1 MSQLVSRRAALLRG
15 GSTVAG
21 AGLITAALAQT
32 QTAAAATVGSALSLY
47 DFGAKANGSDDSAAL
62 SKALAVAAAEGRVI
76 VGTGDTF
83 TIATPVYCETKNH
96 TVRDWGFLGQ
106 GDKFISAIRTNAS
119 IITIQGGRGF
129 HCRALKLM
137 NFAIRGTRADGNG
150 LALMCPAGANLY
162 NILVHAV
169 TVENVGGSGFYLEGN
184 VFETAMVYCQ
194 ASDCIVSGMRF
205 SHGRTGFGGVLS
217 AIYVTHPILAQNGV
231 GVEVL
236 NWARDVV
243 VEAGYIRQSQRNG
256 VYLSN
261 GNDKPWRGVGF
272 ENNYIS
278 QKPSPTSTNAHIL
291 AANNFLASGLNFYDE
306 FGGAKFGI
314 CVPNPINPTIIRDT
328 KRTSGP
334 SLVGRGD
341 ATGGEH
347 LLVGPGK
354 GPVILDGCSGGA
366 VVFQPG
372 YVGKWKISHSQLENY
387 PDITATYSSN

>member
-1 MSQLVSRRAALLRG
+1 M
-15 GSTVAG
+15 
-21 AGLITAALAQT
+21 TAALAQT
-32 QTAAAATVGSALSLY
+32 QSAAAATVGSALSLY
-47 DFGAKANGSDDSAAL
+47 DFGAKGDGSDDSRAL
-62 SKALAVAAAEGRVI
+62 SSALAVAAAEARVI

-83 TIATPVYCETKNH
+83 TIASPVFCETKNN
-96 TVRDWGFLGQ
+96 TVKDWGFIGQ
-106 GDKFISAIRTNAS
+106 GDKFVSAIRNGGS
-119 IITIQGGRGF
+119 IITIQSGRGYIN
-129 HCRALKLM
+129 RALKLM
-137 NFAIRGTRADGNG
+137 NFSVRGTRADGNG
-150 LALMCPAGANLY
+150 IDLRCPAGGNLF
-162 NILVHAV
+162 NILAHAV
-169 TVENVGGSGFYLEGN
+169 TIENVGGSGFYLEGN
-184 VFETAMVYCQ
+184 VFETALAYCQ

-205 SHGRTGFGGVLS
+205 QHGRTGFGGVLS

-231 GVEVL
+231 GLEVL

-261 GNDKPWRGVGF
+261 GIDKPWRGVGF

-278 QKPSPTSTNAHIL
+278 QKPSPTSTHAHIL

-314 CVPNPINPTIIRDT
+314 CVPNPINPTIVRDT
-328 KRTSGP
+328 RRSSGP
-334 SLVGRGD
+334 SLAGRGD

-347 LLVGPGK
+347 MLVGPGK

-366 VVFQPG
+366 VVFQSG
-372 YVGKWKISHSQLENY
+372 YVGKWKITNSQLENY

>member
-32 QTAAAATVGSALSLY
+32 QSAAAATTGAALSLY

-62 SKALAVAAAEGRVI
+62 SQALAVAAAEGRVI

-83 TIATPVYCETKNH
+83 TIATPVSCQTKNH

-106 GDKFISAIRTNAS
+106 GDKFISAIKNGGS
-119 IITIQGGRGF
+119 VITILGGGF

-137 NFAIRGTRADGNG
+137 NFSIRGTRADGNG
-150 LALMCPAGANLY
+150 LALMCPAGGNLY
-162 NILVHAV
+162 NILIHAV
-169 TVENVGGSGFYLEGN
+169 TVENMGGSGFWLEGN
-184 VFETAMVYCQ
+184 VFETAMVFCQ

-205 SHGRTGFGGVLS
+205 SHGRAGFGGVVS
-217 AIYVTHPILAQNGV
+217 AIYVNHPILAQNGV
-231 GVEVL
+231 GLEVL

-243 VEAGYIRQSQRNG
+243 VEGGYIRQSQRNG

-278 QKPSPTSTNAHIL
+278 QKPSATNTNSHIF
-291 AANNFLASGLNFYDE
+291 ANNNFLASGMNFYDE
-306 FGGAKFGI
+306 FGGARFGI
-314 CVPNPINPTIIRDT
+314 SVPIPINPSIIRDSS
-328 KRTSGP
+328 RSSGGGA
-334 SLVGRGD
+334 SGLGD
-341 ATGGEH
+341 F

-354 GPVILDGCSGGA
+354 GPVILDGCKGGDVA
-366 VVFQPG
+366 FQAG
-372 YVGKWKISHSQLENY
+372 FAGKWKILHSQLDNY